1 MQRFD
6 QDCPFRHESH
16 DEDLLASRSDGMGVG
31 MMRAGSQRL
40 AALDRTISA
49 RSGGRLS
56 NNSPKTLLTSSARN
70 WSSRMEKIIAMIAA
84 SLAAHASVSAAES
97 AADKTRFNLFNPTP
111 SALLRELATDRPDKT
126 ECPFTVDAG
135 HIQVESDLAVY
146 SRDRDRDRG
155 EDSQTD
161 AWSLAA
167 VNIKFGLTNSSDF
180 QVVLEPFLRVKSVDR
195 STQPATVER
204 NRGFG
209 DVTLRYKVNFWGNDG
224 GSSALGLMPFVK
236 LPTSQHGLGNRAVE
250 AGVILPYNRS
260 LAGGWELGTQLE
272 LDVMS
277 NEKRGGHHA
286 EYVSS
291 ITFGHDLAGAL
302 GGYVEV
308 FSQHSAQRGSR
319 WVGTLDLGLT
329 YGVSR
334 DIQLDAGVNLGL
346 SDAAADVEFFSG
358 ISVRF

>member
-1 MQRFD
+1 
-6 QDCPFRHESH
+6 
-16 DEDLLASRSDGMGVG
+16 
-31 MMRAGSQRL
+31 
-40 AALDRTISA
+40 
-49 RSGGRLS
+49 
-56 NNSPKTLLTSSARN
+56 
-70 WSSRMEKIIAMIAA
+70 MIVA
-84 SLAAHASVSAAES
+84 SLAAHALVSAAEPT
-97 AADKTRFNLFNPTP
+97 DKTRFTLFNPTP
-111 SALLRELATDRPDKT
+111 PALLRDLSTDRPDKT

-135 HIQVESDLAVY
+135 HVQIESDFAVY

-155 EDSQTD
+155 ENRQTD
-161 AWSLAA
+161 AWSLAS
-167 VNIKFGLTNSSDF
+167 VNLKFGLTNSSDF
-180 QVVLEPFLRVKSVDR
+180 QVVLEPFLQIRSVDR
-195 STQPATVER
+195 SVQPATVEGT
-204 NRGFG
+204 RGFG

-236 LPTSQHGLGNRAVE
+236 IPTNQHGLGNRALE
-250 AGVILPYNRS
+250 GGVILPYTRG

-277 NEKRGGHHA
+277 NEGRRGHHA

-291 ITFGHDLAGAL
+291 ITFGHDLAGAM

-308 FSQHSAQRGSR
+308 FSQHSGERGSR

-334 DIQLDAGVNLGL
+334 DIQLDAGVNLGI

-358 ISVRF
+358 IAVRF